1 MDDARGGTTAETI
14 ISVTE
19 LSLRGERG
27 TVYGPHTFD
36 IEDGE
41 LAVLQSPPGTGRTAL
56 LLTLT
61 ARMRPGSGSATILGM
76 PYPKRGHRIRKHTA
90 IAGFSTS
97 DDLDDSLTV
106 RDALRERATWN
117 SPWYR
122 PMGRPGD
129 DEVEEACGPVFG
141 ERPIPAAKTVLWD
154 LSQLDRLLLQISL
167 SMMSSPR
174 ILAVDDLAQ
183 IEDSIERGF
192 LVERLAALTERT
204 TVLTTSVDPVADHP
218 AVLRLEL
225 AASRH

>member
-1 MDDARGGTTAETI
+1 MDDARGDTAEPI
-14 ISVTE
+14 ISVAD
-19 LSLRGERG
+19 LSLRGSRG

-36 IEDGE
+36 IQEGD
-41 LAVLQSPPGTGRTAL
+41 LAVIQSPPGTGRTAL

-61 ARMRPGSGSATILGM
+61 ARMRPSAGSATILGL

-90 IAGFSTS
+90 IAGFRTI

-122 PMGRPGD
+122 PVGRLGD
-129 DEVEEACGPVFG
+129 ADVEHACAPLFG
-141 ERPIPAAKTVLWD
+141 DRPIPTGKTVLWD
-154 LSQLDRLLLQISL
+154 LSQLERLLLQISL

-183 IEDSIERGF
+183 IEDSTERGF
-192 LVERLAALTERT
+192 LVEQLAALTEHT
-204 TVLTTSVDPVADHP
+204 TVLTTSADPVADHP

>member
-1 MDDARGGTTAETI
+1 MDDARGDDTAEPI
-14 ISVTE
+14 ISVNE

-36 IEDGE
+36 IEDRS
-41 LAVLQSPPGTGRTAL
+41 LAVIQSPPGTGRTSL

-61 ARMRPGSGSATILGM
+61 ARMRPSSGSATILGL

-90 IAGFSTS
+90 IAGFHTI

-117 SPWYR
+117 SPWYQR
-122 PMGRPGD
+122 VGRPGD
-129 DEVEEACGPVFG
+129 ADVEQACGPVFG
-141 ERPIPAAKTVLWD
+141 ERPIPTAKTVLWD

-174 ILAVDDLAQ
+174 ILAVDDLGQ
-183 IEDSIERGF
+183 IEDSTERGF
-192 LVERLAALTERT
+192 LVERLAALAELA
-204 TVLTTSVDPVADHP
+204 TVLTTSADPLADHP

-225 AASRH
+225 SASRH